1 MLIHAISTSPT
12 RVSYRGLLLRGG
24 DFPLSLVALPRYDV
38 MLRSGQSR
46 VNVDPDSMRWEL
58 DPGEDMP
65 LNRSFQFQKRRLVP
79 KAVL

>member
-1 MLIHAISTSPT
+1 M
-12 RVSYRGLLLRGG
+12 
-24 DFPLSLVALPRYDV
+24 PRYDV